1 MKTFLQVDALNK
13 SFGSNTVLHNISFE
27 IESGESVALV
37 GPSGCGK
44 STLLNIIG
52 LLETLDSGTI
62 NLEGRTYPSI
72 NSKKATLMR
81 RTEINYLFQS
91 FALINDWKVSKNLLL
106 ALQYTKLS
114 KQEQEC
120 LIRAAL
126 ENYGIGEKFDAV
138 VNELSGGEKQ
148 RVAIARAMIKPGNL
162 ILADEPTGSLDKAMA
177 TIVIDS
183 LLDSVHANHKTLLM
197 VTHDM
202 DIAQRCDRIIELPKH
217 HRSINGV
224 KHV

>member
-114 KQEQEC
+114 KQEQER
-120 LIRAAL
+120 LIRTAL
-126 ENYGIGEKFDAV
+126 ENYGIDEKFDAV

-202 DIAQRCDRIIELPKH
+202 SIAQRCDRIIELPRH
-217 HRSINGV
+217 Q
-224 KHV
+224 

>member
-91 FALINDWKVSKNLLL
+91 FALINDWKVSRNLLL

-114 KQEQEC
+114 KQEQER
-120 LIRAAL
+120 LIRTAL

-202 DIAQRCDRIIELPKH
+202 GIAQRCDRIIELPKH
-217 HRSINGV
+217 Q
-224 KHV
+224 

>member
-62 NLEGRTYPSI
+62 NLEGRAYPSI

-217 HRSINGV
+217 
-224 KHV
+224 

>member
-62 NLEGRTYPSI
+62 ELEGKAYPSI

-114 KQEQEC
+114 KQEQER
-120 LIRAAL
+120 LIRTAL
-126 ENYGIGEKFDAV
+126 ENYGIDEKFDAV

-202 DIAQRCDRIIELPKH
+202 GIAQRCDRIIELPKH
-217 HRSINGV
+217 Q
-224 KHV
+224 

>member
-13 SFGSNTVLHNISFE
+13 SFGSNTVLYNISFE

-52 LLETLDSGTI
+52 LLETLDSGAI
-62 NLEGRTYPSI
+62 SLEGRAYPSI

-114 KQEQEC
+114 RQEQER

-126 ENYGIGEKFDAV
+126 EGYGIGEKFDAV

-162 ILADEPTGSLDKAMA
+162 ILADEPTGSLDKAMT

-183 LLDSVHANHKTLLM
+183 LLDSVRANHKTLLM

-202 DIAQRCDRIIELPKH
+202 GIAQRCDRIIELPKYQ
-217 HRSINGV
+217 
-224 KHV
+224 

>member
-27 IESGESVALV
+27 VESGESVALV

-62 NLEGRTYPSI
+62 NLEGKAYPSI

-114 KQEQEC
+114 KQEQER
-120 LIRAAL
+120 LIRTAL

-202 DIAQRCDRIIELPKH
+202 GIAQRCDRIIELPKH
-217 HRSINGV
+217 Q
-224 KHV
+224 

>member
-27 IESGESVALV
+27 IQSGESVALV

-52 LLETLDSGTI
+52 LLETLDSGKI
-62 NLEGRTYPSI
+62 NLEGRAYPSI

-114 KQEQEC
+114 KQEQER
-120 LIRAAL
+120 LIRTAL

-202 DIAQRCDRIIELPKH
+202 GIAQRCDRIIELPKH
-217 HRSINGV
+217 Q
-224 KHV
+224 

>member
-13 SFGSNTVLHNISFE
+13 LFGSNTVLHNISFE
-27 IESGESVALV
+27 IQSGESVALV

-52 LLETLDSGTI
+52 LLETLDSGAI
-62 NLEGRTYPSI
+62 SLEGRAYPSI

-114 KQEQEC
+114 KQEQER

-148 RVAIARAMIKPGNL
+148 RVAITRAMIKPGNL

-183 LLDSVHANHKTLLM
+183 LLDSVYANHKTLLM

-202 DIAQRCDRIIELPKH
+202 GIAQRCDRIIELPKH
-217 HRSINGV
+217 Q
-224 KHV
+224 

>member
-13 SFGSNTVLHNISFE
+13 SFGSNTVLYNISFE

-52 LLETLDSGTI
+52 LLETLDSGAI
-62 NLEGRTYPSI
+62 SLEGRAYPSI

-91 FALINDWKVSKNLLL
+91 FALINYWKVSKNLLL

-114 KQEQEC
+114 KQEQER
-120 LIRAAL
+120 LIRTAL
-126 ENYGIGEKFDAV
+126 ENYEIGEKFDAV

-202 DIAQRCDRIIELPKH
+202 GIAQRCDRIIELPKH
-217 HRSINGV
+217 Q
-224 KHV
+224 

>member
-62 NLEGRTYPSI
+62 NLEGRAYPSI
-72 NSKKATLMR
+72 NSKKATIMR

-91 FALINDWKVSKNLLL
+91 FALINDWKVSKNLSL

-114 KQEQEC
+114 RQEQEH

-126 ENYGIGEKFDAV
+126 EGYGIGEKYDAV

-183 LLDSVHANHKTLLM
+183 LLDSVRANHKTLLM

-202 DIAQRCDRIIELPKH
+202 SIAQRCDRIIELPKH
-217 HRSINGV
+217 Q
-224 KHV
+224 

>member
-13 SFGSNTVLHNISFE
+13 SFGSNTVLQNISFE

-106 ALQYTKLS
+106 ALQYIKLS
-114 KQEQEC
+114 KQGQER
-120 LIRAAL
+120 LIRTAL

-202 DIAQRCDRIIELPKH
+202 GIAQRCDRIIELPKH
-217 HRSINGV
+217 Q
-224 KHV
+224 

>member
-27 IESGESVALV
+27 IESRESVALV

-62 NLEGRTYPSI
+62 NLEGRAYPSI
-72 NSKKATLMR
+72 NSKKATIMR

-91 FALINDWKVSKNLLL
+91 FALINDWKVSKNLSL

-114 KQEQEC
+114 RQEQER

-126 ENYGIGEKFDAV
+126 EGYGIGEKYDAV

-183 LLDSVHANHKTLLM
+183 LLDSVRANHKTLLM

-202 DIAQRCDRIIELPKH
+202 GIAQRCDRIIELPKPQ
-217 HRSINGV
+217 
-224 KHV
+224 

>member
-62 NLEGRTYPSI
+62 NLEGRTDPSI

-114 KQEQEC
+114 KQEQEH
-120 LIRAAL
+120 LIRATL
-126 ENYGIGEKFDAV
+126 ENYGIGEKYDAV

-202 DIAQRCDRIIELPKH
+202 GIAQRCDRIIELPKH
-217 HRSINGV
+217 Q
-224 KHV
+224 

>member
-217 HRSINGV
+217 Q
-224 KHV
+224 

>member
-91 FALINDWKVSKNLLL
+91 FALINDWNVSKNLLL

-114 KQEQEC
+114 KQEQER
-120 LIRAAL
+120 LIRTAL

-202 DIAQRCDRIIELPKH
+202 DIAQRCDRIIELPKYQ
-217 HRSINGV
+217 
-224 KHV
+224 

>member
-62 NLEGRTYPSI
+62 NLEGRAYPSI
-72 NSKKATLMR
+72 NSKKATIMR

-114 KQEQEC
+114 KQEQER
-120 LIRAAL
+120 LIRTAL

-202 DIAQRCDRIIELPKH
+202 GIAQRCDRIIELPKH
-217 HRSINGV
+217 Q
-224 KHV
+224 

>member
-27 IESGESVALV
+27 IQSGESVALV

-52 LLETLDSGTI
+52 LLETLDSGKI
-62 NLEGRTYPSI
+62 NLEGRAYPSI

-114 KQEQEC
+114 KQEQEH

-126 ENYGIGEKFDAV
+126 ENYGIGEKYDAV

-183 LLDSVHANHKTLLM
+183 LLDSVHVNHKTLLM

-202 DIAQRCDRIIELPKH
+202 SIAQRCDRIIELPKH
-217 HRSINGV
+217 Q
-224 KHV
+224 

>member
-27 IESGESVALV
+27 IQSGESVALV

-52 LLETLDSGTI
+52 LLETLDSSTI
-62 NLEGRTYPSI
+62 KLEGRAYPSI

-114 KQEQEC
+114 KQEQER
-120 LIRAAL
+120 LIRTSL
-126 ENYGIGEKFDAV
+126 ENYEIGEKFDAV

-202 DIAQRCDRIIELPKH
+202 GIAQRCDRIIELPKH
-217 HRSINGV
+217 Q
-224 KHV
+224 

>member
-62 NLEGRTYPSI
+62 NLEGRAYPSI
-72 NSKKATLMR
+72 NSKKATIMR

-91 FALINDWKVSKNLLL
+91 FALINDWKVSKNLSL

-114 KQEQEC
+114 RQEQER
-120 LIRAAL
+120 LIRTAL
-126 ENYGIGEKFDAV
+126 EGYGIGEKYDAV

-183 LLDSVHANHKTLLM
+183 LLDSVRANHKTLLM

-202 DIAQRCDRIIELPKH
+202 SIAQRCDRIIELPKH
-217 HRSINGV
+217 Q
-224 KHV
+224 

>member
-62 NLEGRTYPSI
+62 NLEGRAYPSI

-106 ALQYTKLS
+106 ALQYTKLP
-114 KQEQEC
+114 KQEQER
-120 LIRAAL
+120 LIRTAL

-183 LLDSVHANHKTLLM
+183 LLDSVRANHKTLLM

-202 DIAQRCDRIIELPKH
+202 GIAQRCDRIIELPKH
-217 HRSINGV
+217 Q
-224 KHV
+224 

>member
-62 NLEGRTYPSI
+62 NLEGKAYPSI

-114 KQEQEC
+114 KQEQER
-120 LIRAAL
+120 LIRTAL
-126 ENYGIGEKFDAV
+126 ENYGIGEKFDAG

-202 DIAQRCDRIIELPKH
+202 GIAQRCDRIIELPKH
-217 HRSINGV
+217 Q
-224 KHV
+224 

>member
-1 MKTFLQVDALNK
+1 MYTFLKVDALNK
-13 SFGSNTVLHNISFE
+13 SFGGNTVLHNISFE
-27 IESGESVALV
+27 IQSGESVALV

-52 LLETLDSGTI
+52 LLETLDSGI
-62 NLEGRTYPSI
+62 ISLEGKAYLSI
-72 NSKKATLMR
+72 NSKRATLMR

-114 KQEQEC
+114 KQEQER
-120 LIRAAL
+120 LIRTAL
-126 ENYGIGEKFDAV
+126 ESYGIGEKYDAV

-183 LLDSVHANHKTLLM
+183 LLDSVRANHKTLLM

-202 DIAQRCDRIIELPKH
+202 NIAQRCDRIIELPKH
-217 HRSINGV
+217 Q
-224 KHV
+224 

>member
-1 MKTFLQVDALNK
+1 MKTFLQVDTLNK

-62 NLEGRTYPSI
+62 NLEGRAYPSI

-114 KQEQEC
+114 KQEQER
-120 LIRAAL
+120 LIRTAL
-126 ENYGIGEKFDAV
+126 ENYGIGEKFDAI

-162 ILADEPTGSLDKAMA
+162 ILADEPTGSLDKVMA

-202 DIAQRCDRIIELPKH
+202 SIAQRCDRIIELPKH
-217 HRSINGV
+217 Q
-224 KHV
+224 

>member
-1 MKTFLQVDALNK
+1 MKTFLQVDTLNK

-52 LLETLDSGTI
+52 LLETLDSGAI
-62 NLEGRTYPSI
+62 SLEGRAYPSI
-72 NSKKATLMR
+72 NSKKATIMR

-114 KQEQEC
+114 KQEQER
-120 LIRAAL
+120 LIRTAL
-126 ENYGIGEKFDAV
+126 ENYGIGKKFDAV

-177 TIVIDS
+177 TIVINS

-202 DIAQRCDRIIELPKH
+202 GIAQRCDRIIELPKH
-217 HRSINGV
+217 Q
-224 KHV
+224 

>member
-62 NLEGRTYPSI
+62 NLEGRAYPSI

-114 KQEQEC
+114 RQEQKR
-120 LIRAAL
+120 LIRTAL

-202 DIAQRCDRIIELPKH
+202 GIAQRCDRIIELPKH
-217 HRSINGV
+217 Q
-224 KHV
+224 

>member
-114 KQEQEC
+114 KQEQEH
-120 LIRAAL
+120 LIRATL
-126 ENYGIGEKFDAV
+126 ENYGIGEKYDAV

-183 LLDSVHANHKTLLM
+183 LLDSVRANHKTLLM

-202 DIAQRCDRIIELPKH
+202 SIAQRCDRIIELPKH
-217 HRSINGV
+217 Q
-224 KHV
+224 

>member
-62 NLEGRTYPSI
+62 KLEGRTYPSI
-72 NSKKATLMR
+72 NNKKATLMR

-114 KQEQEC
+114 KQEQER
-120 LIRAAL
+120 LIRTAL

-183 LLDSVHANHKTLLM
+183 LLDSVRANHKTLLM

-202 DIAQRCDRIIELPKH
+202 SIAQRCDRIIELPKH
-217 HRSINGV
+217 Q
-224 KHV
+224 

>member
-72 NSKKATLMR
+72 NSKKATFMR

-114 KQEQEC
+114 KQEQER
-120 LIRAAL
+120 LIRIAL

-202 DIAQRCDRIIELPKH
+202 GIAQRCDRIIELPKH
-217 HRSINGV
+217 Q
-224 KHV
+224 

>member
-62 NLEGRTYPSI
+62 NLEGKAYPSI

-114 KQEQEC
+114 KQEQER
-120 LIRAAL
+120 LIRTAL

-202 DIAQRCDRIIELPKH
+202 GIAQRCDRIIKLPKYQ
-217 HRSINGV
+217 
-224 KHV
+224 

>member
-27 IESGESVALV
+27 IQSGESVALV

-52 LLETLDSGTI
+52 LLETLDSGAI
-62 NLEGRTYPSI
+62 SLEGRAYPSI

-91 FALINDWKVSKNLLL
+91 FALINDWKVSKNLSL

-114 KQEQEC
+114 KQEQEH
-120 LIRAAL
+120 LIKTAL
-126 ENYGIGEKFDAV
+126 ESYGIGGKFDAV

-202 DIAQRCDRIIELPKH
+202 GIAQRCDRIIELPKH
-217 HRSINGV
+217 Q
-224 KHV
+224 

>member
-13 SFGSNTVLHNISFE
+13 LFGSNTVLHNISFE
-27 IESGESVALV
+27 IQSGESVALV

-52 LLETLDSGTI
+52 LLETLDSGAI
-62 NLEGRTYPSI
+62 SLEGRAYPSI

-91 FALINDWKVSKNLLL
+91 FALINDWKVSKNLSL

-114 KQEQEC
+114 KQEQEH
-120 LIRAAL
+120 LIKTAL
-126 ENYGIGEKFDAV
+126 ESYGIGEKFDAV

-202 DIAQRCDRIIELPKH
+202 SIAQRCDRIIELPRH
-217 HRSINGV
+217 Q
-224 KHV
+224 

>member
-52 LLETLDSGTI
+52 LLETLDSGTV

-72 NSKKATLMR
+72 NSKKAILMR

-114 KQEQEC
+114 KQEQER
-120 LIRAAL
+120 LIRTAL

-202 DIAQRCDRIIELPKH
+202 GIAQRCDRIIELPKH
-217 HRSINGV
+217 Q
-224 KHV
+224 

>member
-114 KQEQEC
+114 KQEQER
-120 LIRAAL
+120 LIRTSL
-126 ENYGIGEKFDAV
+126 ENYEIGEKFDAV

-202 DIAQRCDRIIELPKH
+202 GIAQRCDRIIELPKH
-217 HRSINGV
+217 Q
-224 KHV
+224 

>member
-62 NLEGRTYPSI
+62 KLEGKTYPSI

-114 KQEQEC
+114 KQEQER

-183 LLDSVHANHKTLLM
+183 LLDSVHANRKTLLM

-202 DIAQRCDRIIELPKH
+202 GIAQRCDRIIELPKH
-217 HRSINGV
+217 Q
-224 KHV
+224 

>member
-62 NLEGRTYPSI
+62 NLEGKAYPSI

-114 KQEQEC
+114 KQEQER
-120 LIRAAL
+120 LIRTAL

-177 TIVIDS
+177 SIVIDS

-202 DIAQRCDRIIELPKH
+202 GIAQRCDRIIELPKH
-217 HRSINGV
+217 Q
-224 KHV
+224 

>member
-1 MKTFLQVDALNK
+1 MKTFLQVDTLNK

-27 IESGESVALV
+27 VESGESVALV

-52 LLETLDSGTI
+52 LLETLDSGAI
-62 NLEGRTYPSI
+62 SLEGRAYPSI

-91 FALINDWKVSKNLLL
+91 FALINDWKVSKNLVL

-114 KQEQEC
+114 KQEQER
-120 LIRAAL
+120 LIRTAL

-177 TIVIDS
+177 TIVIDN

-202 DIAQRCDRIIELPKH
+202 GIAQRCERIIELPKH
-217 HRSINGV
+217 Q
-224 KHV
+224 

>member
-27 IESGESVALV
+27 IQSGESVALV

-62 NLEGRTYPSI
+62 NLEGRVYPSI

-114 KQEQEC
+114 KQEQER
-120 LIRAAL
+120 LIRTAL

-202 DIAQRCDRIIELPKH
+202 SIAQRCDRIIELPRH
-217 HRSINGV
+217 Q
-224 KHV
+224 

>member
-13 SFGSNTVLHNISFE
+13 SFESNTVLHNISFE

-62 NLEGRTYPSI
+62 NLEGRAYPSI

-114 KQEQEC
+114 RQEQER
-120 LIRAAL
+120 LIRTAL

-202 DIAQRCDRIIELPKH
+202 GIAQRCDRIIELPKH
-217 HRSINGV
+217 Q
-224 KHV
+224 

>member
-62 NLEGRTYPSI
+62 NLEGRAYPSI

-114 KQEQEC
+114 KQEQER
-120 LIRAAL
+120 LIRTAL

-202 DIAQRCDRIIELPKH
+202 SIAQRCDRIIELPRH
-217 HRSINGV
+217 Q
-224 KHV
+224 